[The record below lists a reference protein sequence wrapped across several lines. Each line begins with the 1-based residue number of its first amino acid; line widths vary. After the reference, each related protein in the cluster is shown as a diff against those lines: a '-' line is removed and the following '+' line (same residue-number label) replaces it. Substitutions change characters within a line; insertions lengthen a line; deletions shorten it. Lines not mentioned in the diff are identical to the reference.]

1 MRARSYGI
9 DLARLMQ
16 LGLCRPVTSP
26 GKCRVDKTNKGD
38 LQMDK
43 YKQIEELMDLLKGL
57 PDESELELDPEK
69 CTELVRK
76 ADRAFKLFAGEG
88 GGCGNRIEFVK
99 QFNMAAVQIE
109 GDSLSISDAEEFKS
123 IISDAACF
131 EIYPLSNGT
140 IRLEITFKDILRE
153 A

>member
-1 MRARSYGI
+1 
-9 DLARLMQ
+9 
-16 LGLCRPVTSP
+16 
-26 GKCRVDKTNKGD
+26 
-38 LQMDK
+38 MDK

-99 QFNMAAVQIE
+99 QFDMAAVQIE

-123 IISDAACF
+123 IITDAACF